1 MALTSTLLLRVYE
14 RERLVLRAVPNVEY
28 YAPWYHEPMPV
39 SLPYGAPKPTCTDN
53 SLGLQIVSELSRLH
67 LLKLRRWCAQRIGR
81 R

>member
-1 MALTSTLLLRVYE
+1 MALTSTLLFRVYE
-14 RERLVLRAVPNVEY
+14 RGRLALRAVPNVEY

-53 SLGLQIVSELSRLH
+53 SLGLQNVSELSRLN
-67 LLKLRRWCAQRIGR
+67 LPKQRRWCAQRIGR